1 MPDLRAEQN
10 CVEDLE
16 PAVLLAVVMSLKNK
30 TVKPVLDF
38 AHAADFIPP

>member
-1 MPDLRAEQN
+1 MPDLQAEQN

-16 PAVLLAVVMSLKNK
+16 PTVLLAVVMSLKNK

-38 AHAADFIPP
+38 AYTAYDIPP